1 MAQCRPT
8 TPTLAGDSV
17 SIIRRRTLNHTDVGS
32 SGFPLRHVC
41 KLHTQVQSTQQVK
54 WPKTSHPII
63 HLVYV
68 QNISHITPQIKANNS
83 SHSPR
88 IPPPAQT
95 LTRIYNQTH
104 SQFVKYDVSSHLGDG
119 EPW

>member
-1 MAQCRPT
+1 MAQYRPT
-8 TPTLAGDSV
+8 TPTLAGDSA
-17 SIIRRRTLNHTDVGS
+17 SIIRRRTLNYTDVGS

-41 KLHTQVQSTQQVK
+41 KLQTQVQSTQQVK

-88 IPPPAQT
+88 IPPAQT

-104 SQFVKYDVSSHLGDG
+104 SQFVKYDVSSRLGDA